1 MINTHKVGKVFTAGN
16 GASCPPLD
24 VGGPV
29 GTVQYFSQNEE
40 LRLGQPL
47 TITKANLGKY
57 SG

>member
-1 MINTHKVGKVFTAGN
+1 MSRWAADYLEGGHTFAPGSVN
-16 GASCPPLD
+16 

-47 TITKANLGKY
+47 TITKANVGMYVGK
-57 SG
+57 